1 VHARRPEAAAGLHGV
16 AQRLGLDL
24 EIEGWPT
31 DLPARG
37 QASIVVCT
45 VPADAAVVLAGRVP
59 DDPGW
64 LLDVSY
70 TPWPRPLVAAW
81 QAAGG
86 RAVAGDEMLL
96 HQAVEQVRLMT
107 GTAPDAATM
116 RRALRA
122 ELERRRAAQG
132 A

>member
-1 VHARRPEAAAGLHGV
+1 MAE
-16 AQRLGLDL
+16 RLGLDL
-24 EIEGWPT
+24 EIAGWPAA
-31 DLPARG
+31 LPTRG

-45 VPADAAVVLAGRVP
+45 VPAEAAAGLVGRVP

-70 TPWPRPLVAAW
+70 SPWPPPLVAAW
-81 QAAGG
+81 RTAGG
-86 RAVAGDEMLL
+86 RAVAGDGMLL
-96 HQAVEQVRLMT
+96 RQAVEQVRLMT
-107 GTAPDAATM
+107 GSVPDAATM
-116 RRALRA
+116 GTALRG